1 MSYTKRMKI
10 DFRLEVFLTR
20 ATKIDQQDKEELKD
34 LPPEIWKAE
43 CPKLDK
49 TGYGR
54 TENLAI
60 DSLKLAIADVFPNP
74 SLERGGGGRGDK
86 LIKG

>member
-1 MSYTKRMKI
+1 MKI
-10 DFRLEVFLTR
+10 DFSLEIFLTK
-20 ATKIDQQDKEELKD
+20 ATKIDQQCKELKD
-34 LPPEIWKAE
+34 FPPEIWKAE

-49 TGYGR
+49 VGYGR

-60 DSLKLAIADVFPNP
+60 DSLRLAIADVFPP
-74 SLERGGGGRGDK
+74 LERGGGRGDK